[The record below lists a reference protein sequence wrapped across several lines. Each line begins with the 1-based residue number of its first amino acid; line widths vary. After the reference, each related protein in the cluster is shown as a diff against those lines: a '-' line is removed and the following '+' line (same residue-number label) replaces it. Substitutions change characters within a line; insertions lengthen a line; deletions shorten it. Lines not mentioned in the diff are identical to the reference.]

1 MVGKQER
8 WQKPEKFWSLLC
20 QQHIRRKHAPG
31 PENLTGYNMPQ
42 GSALF
47 TNVFCYNFFVN
58 SFINQQDFISLLH
71 LSLNEF
77 TLLSLSPSLPTYI
90 FSSFF
95 TFVSCTLYYPLYCIF
110 SLGLHGHRFPSSFSV
125 WTSFWSRHPLALHFP
140 ILTTSLDPLQLCC
153 TKYSLLISPV
163 FYFPLSFNE
172 NPMTYYFQC
181 PNSHM

>member
-1 MVGKQER
+1 MVGKQEQ

-77 TLLSLSPSLPTYI
+77 TLLSLSPSLPTHLAPSLLLYHVPSTI
-90 FSSFF
+90 PSTVFSHWVYMVIGSQ
-95 TFVSCTLYYPLYCIF
+95 VA
-110 SLGLHGHRFPSSFSV
+110 SLCGLHFGPAILWPFISPSSLPHLTHWNSAAPSIPYSFRLYSTFPS
-125 WTSFWSRHPLALHFP
+125 
-140 ILTTSLDPLQLCC
+140 
-153 TKYSLLISPV
+153 
-163 FYFPLSFNE
+163 LSMKT
-172 NPMTYYFQC
+172 P
-181 PNSHM
+181 